1 MSQTPLVT
9 VLMSV
14 YNDAVFLPEAVQ
26 SILGQTFTDFE
37 FLIVDDG
44 STDGTRKYLSS
55 LTDPRVR
62 TVRNHS
68 NVGLTRSLKRG
79 VELARG
85 KYIARLDADDAAL
98 PGRLAQQVGFMEERK
113 DVAILGGDCL
123 AVDEA
128 GRFLV
133 ERRQPPSDLAIRW
146 TSLLVNPF
154 VHSTVMLRRQ
164 VLQDHGLNYD
174 EVFDTTQDYD
184 LWTRLLRHAKG
195 ANLPRALIRYRVRPG
210 VTCQKRQR
218 QLEHALSIAA

>member
-55 LTDPRVR
+55 LTEPRVR

-85 KYIARLDADDAAL
+85 KY
-98 PGRLAQQVGFMEERK
+98 
-113 DVAILGGDCL
+113 
-123 AVDEA
+123 
-128 GRFLV
+128 
-133 ERRQPPSDLAIRW
+133 
-146 TSLLVNPF
+146 
-154 VHSTVMLRRQ
+154 
-164 VLQDHGLNYD
+164 
-174 EVFDTTQDYD
+174 
-184 LWTRLLRHAKG
+184 
-195 ANLPRALIRYRVRPG
+195 
-210 VTCQKRQR
+210 
-218 QLEHALSIAA
+218 